1 MKRIHACIV
10 VGVLVCGWLGGCS
23 STDEIVR
30 RSELQAMDS
39 TRTIHVLLRDGAL
52 LAFRR
57 WHAGDSTIKG
67 RAEVWHGSDVQG
79 DVDTTVV
86 FSDITHIAA
95 RSVGA
100 EVIIAGIVVGITA
113 VTVLNNVTSG
123 GSSYTVYEKKP
134 WSGDGSS
141 CPHLY
146 AWDGRAHV
154 LEGEAFGAALGRR
167 LEMTTVTA
175 MPHLVAIDGRV
186 HVRITNE
193 RPETD
198 YINAVA
204 LLAVETDIDAD
215 VAVDTDNRLRPLG
228 AIAAPDAARDHAG
241 TDILARIGAADTT
254 SWSSDL
260 AGARRGGTYQDTLV
274 LRFARPR
281 DAREACLVV
290 RGRNTDLSGTML
302 ELIYGLLGDEAIRF
316 IHAHD
321 VDSTTGAL
329 LAQWRDRSALHVAVR
344 RGGAWLPAGS
354 IMPEATAIDMTRL
367 APLADL
373 AGDTV
378 EVMLTTLAD
387 MWRIDRVGMSWGA
400 APPLVARRIAPAEAA
415 ARTDL
420 AARDES
426 YRVLMP
432 GEAIDCTFD
441 AIAAAPGRRIWYA
454 LEATGYL
461 HEWMRPDA
469 GASARTLARTLP
481 VKPDLHFVHEIFRHP
496 ELTLPAIYAEWRT
509 VRARLRMQ

>member
-1 MKRIHACIV
+1 MKRHLSPLAAA
-10 VGVLVCGWLGGCS
+10 VLLVALLAGCRD
-23 STDEIVR
+23 TREITR
-30 RSELQAMDS
+30 WSELRAMDS
-39 TRTIHVLLRDGAL
+39 TRAIVVHSTAGDLLYFDRWHLRDSSITGHADL
-52 LAFRR
+52 RR
-57 WHAGDSTIKG
+57 DPHPDLS
-67 RAEVWHGSDVQG
+67 
-79 DVDTTVV
+79 VDTTLR
-86 FSDITHIAA
+86 FADISTIILQTEGAGAVIGGIYVALAAASIASA
-95 RSVGA
+95 IISVNPHYNVAAKA
-100 EVIIAGIVVGITA
+100 ER
-113 VTVLNNVTSG
+113 
-123 GSSYTVYEKKP
+123 
-134 WSGDGSS
+134 S

-146 AWDGRAHV
+146 AWDGRRHV
-154 LEGEAFGAALGRR
+154 LEGEGFGAALGRR

-175 MPHLVAIDGRV
+175 MPHLVAIDGRL

-198 YINAVA
+198 YINSIA
-204 LLAVETDIDAD
+204 LLAVETDSGVN
-215 VAVDTDNRLRPLG
+215 VAVDTDNRLRPVR
-228 AIAAPDAARDHAG
+228 AVAPPDAARDHAG
-241 TDILARIGAADTT
+241 TDILARIARTDTA
-254 SWSSDL
+254 SWVSDL

-274 LRFARPR
+274 CRFVRPR

-329 LAQWRDRSALHVAVR
+329 LAAWRDRSALHVAVR
-344 RGGAWLPAGS
+344 RDGAWMETGS

-367 APLADL
+367 VPLADL

-400 APPLVARRIAPAEAA
+400 APPLAARRLAPAEATA
-415 ARTDL
+415 DTTL
-420 AARDES
+420 AACDAA

-432 GEAIDCTFD
+432 GERIDCTFP
-441 AIAAAPGRRIWYA
+441 APEAAPGRRIRYA

-496 ELTLPAIYAEWRT
+496 ELTLPAIYAEWRN
-509 VRARLRMQ
+509 VRTRLRMQ